1 LNFVKRDE
9 GGNPMDAIY
18 EFADYVAKT
27 DYSNLPKPV
36 VENTK
41 KFIIDTIGVG
51 IAGLRAPGCF
61 EAFQVVKAFGGH
73 PSSAVLMSN
82 YKCPAPWAAFVNSIF
97 MHALDFD
104 DTLDESPL
112 HANVSVLPA
121 ALAMA
126 DSKKR
131 TTGKDLLCAVTIG
144 QDIACRIGASLK
156 RPLAWTRTVTCGF
169 FGATAAAGKVLKL
182 DREKMV
188 NAFGIAYCQTAGN
201 VQCMIDGALV
211 KRMQPAFAAKSA
223 VLSTLLAEKGVTG
236 TRNVLE
242 GDFGFFKL
250 YEGNEYDRAVLLRAL
265 GNEFTGMKLSM
276 KPYPCCRMT
285 HASIDAALQL
295 KKESRI
301 DPLDV
306 EKITVRPSKM
316 VYEMVGMPFQI
327 RENPQVDAQFS
338 IPYTVI
344 IALLKGDVFLDD
356 FEETNVRKQ
365 RMIGLTKK
373 VEVTYD
379 PNIDARDIMNS
390 SIEIKMN
397 DGRIL
402 DSKISA
408 IKGSPMN
415 PMSIEECM
423 GKFKKCVAYL
433 PKKLSKKRV
442 DKILHLLQD
451 LESLDD
457 VHTLTDLLG

>member
-1 LNFVKRDE
+1 
-9 GGNPMDAIY
+9 MDAISK
-18 EFADYVAKT
+18 FADYVAKT
-27 DYSNLPKPV
+27 DYSSLPKLV
-36 VENTK
+36 IENTK

-51 IAGLRAPGCF
+51 IAGLRAPGCL
-61 EAFQVVKAFGGH
+61 EAFQVVKAFGGR
-73 PSSAVLMSN
+73 PVATVLMSN
-82 YKCPAPWAAFVNSIF
+82 YKCPTPWASFVNSIL

-121 ALAMA
+121 ALATA
-126 DSKKR
+126 ESKKG
-131 TTGKDLLCAVTIG
+131 TTGKDLLCAVAIG
-144 QDIACRIGASLK
+144 QDIACRVGASLK

-169 FGATAAAGKVLKL
+169 FGATAAAGKVLNL
-182 DREKMV
+182 DREKMW
-188 NAFGIAYCQTAGN
+188 NAFGISYCQTAGN
-201 VQCMIDGALV
+201 VQCMMDGALV

-250 YEGNEYDRAVLLRAL
+250 YEGNEYDRNRLLDGL
-265 GNEFTGMKLSM
+265 GEDFRGMGLSL

-295 KKESRI
+295 GKESRI
-301 DPLDV
+301 DPSDV
-306 EKITVRPSKM
+306 EKITVKPSKM

-356 FEETNVRKQ
+356 FEEMNVRKQ
-365 RMIGLTKK
+365 KMIDLTKK
-373 VEVTYD
+373 VEVIYD
-379 PNIDARDIMNS
+379 PNIDARDIMNC

-397 DGRIL
+397 DSRRL

-423 GKFKKCVAYL
+423 EKFKKCVDYS

-442 DKILHLLQD
+442 GKILHVLQD
-451 LESLDD
+451 LENLGD
-457 VHTLTDLLG
+457 VHSLTDLLR

>member
-1 LNFVKRDE
+1 
-9 GGNPMDAIY
+9 
-18 EFADYVAKT
+18 
-27 DYSNLPKPV
+27 
-36 VENTK
+36 
-41 KFIIDTIGVG
+41 
-51 IAGLRAPGCF
+51 
-61 EAFQVVKAFGGH
+61 
-73 PSSAVLMSN
+73 MSN
-82 YKCPAPWAAFVNSIF
+82 YKCPAPWASFVNSIL

-126 DSKKR
+126 ESKKG

-144 QDIACRIGASLK
+144 QDVACRIGASLK

-182 DREKMV
+182 DKEKMW
-188 NAFGIAYCQTAGN
+188 NAFGISYCQTAGN

-223 VLSTLLAEKGVTG
+223 VLSTLLAERGVTG

-250 YEGNEYDRAVLLRAL
+250 YEGNEYDREVLVRAL
-265 GNEFTGMKLSM
+265 GKEFAGMKLSM

-285 HASIDAALQL
+285 HASIDAAVQL
-295 KKESRI
+295 KKEFRI
-301 DPLDV
+301 EPWNV

-344 IALLKGDVFLDD
+344 TALLKGNVFLDD
-356 FEETNVRKQ
+356 FEEGNVRNQ
-365 RMIGLTKK
+365 NVIDLTKK
-373 VEVTYD
+373 VEVIYD
-379 PNIDARDIMNS
+379 PNIDARDIMNCC
-390 SIEIKMN
+390 IEIKMN
-397 DGRIL
+397 DGRRL

-423 GKFKKCVAYL
+423 QKFKKCVEYS

-442 DKILHLLQD
+442 DKILHVLQD
-451 LESLDD
+451 LENLDD
-457 VHTLTDLLG
+457 VHTLTDLLR